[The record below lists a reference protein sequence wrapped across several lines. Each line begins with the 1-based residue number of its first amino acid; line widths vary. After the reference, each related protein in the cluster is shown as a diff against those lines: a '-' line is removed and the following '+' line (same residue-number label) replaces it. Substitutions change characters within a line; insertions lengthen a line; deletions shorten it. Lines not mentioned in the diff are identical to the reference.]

1 MLFRSHGDT
10 SSKIFI
16 VKPQVRGRSVF
27 ADDGADLL
35 ALDRTDDVLRV
46 LERKDEHG
54 NVVVHRKRR
63 GRGVHDRKVLGQHVL
78 IGDSVVL
85 DRICILGGV
94 GVVNAVDVLGEQDHV
109 GIDLRRAQ
117 HRCRVGR
124 EERRADAAAKEHY
137 AALFQMTG
145 ADVSS
150 VRRGIGADLRIG
162 NRFLYPG
169 CGYGGSCFP
178 KDVKALVHT
187 GKKAGYKMQV
197 LEAVESV
204 NERQKEVVFQKLSR
218 YYKGDLNGKRI
229 AMWGLAFKPETDD
242 MREATSLVT
251 IDLLKKAG
259 CEIVVFDPV
268 AMDECKR
275 RIGDSVIYADD
286 MYSALQR
293 ADALLL
299 LTEWKQFRI
308 PDWSRVKNEM
318 ANSLIVDGR
327 NIYEIKDMMQW
338 GFDYLSIGRT
348 DKFYASSAKKI

>member
-1 MLFRSHGDT
+1 MLAT
-10 SSKIFI
+10 
-16 VKPQVRGRSVF
+16 
-27 ADDGADLL
+27 
-35 ALDRTDDVLRV
+35 
-46 LERKDEHG
+46 
-54 NVVVHRKRR
+54 
-63 GRGVHDRKVLGQHVL
+63 
-78 IGDSVVL
+78 
-85 DRICILGGV
+85 RISFMNDIANLC
-94 GVVNAVDVLGEQDHV
+94 E
-109 GIDLRRAQ
+109 
-117 HRCRVGR
+117 
-124 EERRADAAAKEHY
+124 
-137 AALFQMTG
+137 MTG

-338 GFDYLSIGRT
+338 SFDYLSIGRT
-348 DKFYASSAKKI
+348 DKFYASSAKNI